1 MTYIVNESCIK
12 CKLMDCVEVCPVDCF
27 YEGENMLV
35 IHADECIE
43 ISAMSALSQ
52 KQTFSDVR
60 FLSNGATRD
69 VRYGPKADIHANHSI
84 TSSAVV

>member
-1 MTYIVNESCIK
+1 
-12 CKLMDCVEVCPVDCF
+12 
-27 YEGENMLV
+27 MLV
-35 IHADECIE
+35 IRADECIE

-60 FLSNGATRD
+60 FLSKGATRD

>member
-1 MTYIVNESCIK
+1 MLVALGGARK
-12 CKLMDCVEVCPVDCF
+12 MRGGVRPVDCF

-35 IHADECIE
+35 IRADECIE

-60 FLSNGATRD
+60 FLSKGATRD

>member
-1 MTYIVNESCIK
+1 MRGGVR
-12 CKLMDCVEVCPVDCF
+12 PVDCF

-35 IHADECIE
+35 IRADECIE

-60 FLSNGATRD
+60 FLSKGATRD